1 MGKVLVLALASL
13 TAGGFW
19 LAHHWD
25 EVRLTLGVED
35 PIEIRA
41 LRLAKDDYTLDR
53 LRKNVEMIEADVND
67 STDMQVIGWKS
78 VKKTDR
84 ICLVTFTYTRNG
96 TPGGYY
102 FEVDT
107 ATQKVRD
114 VEADPLLANKY
125 GIPPARPR

>member
-1 MGKVLVLALASL
+1 MGKVLLLTLASL

-25 EVRLTLGVED
+25 EARLTLGVED

-53 LRKNVEMIEADVND
+53 LLKNVEVIQADVDD
-67 STDMQVIGWKS
+67 SPDMRVIGWKA
-78 VKKTDR
+78 VKKSDR
-84 ICLVTFTYTRNG
+84 ICLVSFTFTRNG

-114 VEADPLLANKY
+114 AEADPLLANKY
-125 GIPPARPR
+125 GLTPPR